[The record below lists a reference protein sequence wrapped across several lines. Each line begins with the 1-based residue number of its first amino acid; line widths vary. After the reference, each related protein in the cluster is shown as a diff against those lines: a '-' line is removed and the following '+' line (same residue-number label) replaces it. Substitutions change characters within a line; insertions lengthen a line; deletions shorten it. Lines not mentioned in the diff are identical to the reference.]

1 VKLISLRKLVEL
13 IIREMID
20 HLPTLSIEYL
30 GYIRLLPSVYMA
42 KAVMK
47 VIKVQARGGQ
57 ANPAPPLG
65 PVLGQAGI
73 DINGFC
79 TQFNEKTKDRMGQ
92 VIPAEITVFED
103 RSFTFILKQPPAAS
117 LILEKAKIKKG
128 SGEPNKLKVGS
139 LTKAQ
144 VKEIAEIKMPD
155 LNAGSMEA
163 AMEIIAGTARSMG
176 VTVEG

>member
-1 VKLISLRKLVEL
+1 
-13 IIREMID
+13 
-20 HLPTLSIEYL
+20 
-30 GYIRLLPSVYMA
+30 MA